1 MGETVCRCATIRRP
15 GRYVE
20 ASNAASR
27 GSKLAERVAPHGE
40 RLMAGDLEGMVCD
53 DGDDSEVAIFVI
65 PMVVRCGA
73 RTVSWRGP

>member
-1 MGETVCRCATIRRP
+1 
-15 GRYVE
+15 
-20 ASNAASR
+20 
-27 GSKLAERVAPHGE
+27 
-40 RLMAGDLEGMVCD
+40 MAGDLEGMVCD